1 MNPITDLTDATK
13 KVFSFKNI
21 IILIMTG
28 LIIFLLWKVFTKQK
42 IYLTDEDGGLY
53 TGEITSKLSF
63 PTVKKQ
69 SDDEIES

>member
-21 IILIMTG
+21 MILIMTG

-42 IYLTDEDGGLY
+42 IYLTDEDGMLY
-53 TGEITSKLSF
+53 TGEISSKLAF
-63 PTVKKQ
+63 PSVKKQ
-69 SDDEIES
+69 SDDEIE